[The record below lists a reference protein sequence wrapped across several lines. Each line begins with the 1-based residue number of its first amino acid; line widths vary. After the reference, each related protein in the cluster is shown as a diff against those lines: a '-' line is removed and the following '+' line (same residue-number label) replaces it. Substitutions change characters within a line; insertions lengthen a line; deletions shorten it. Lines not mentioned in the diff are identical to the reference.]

1 VLTAIKIITT
11 QGIFK
16 AVSYG
21 IVLTSNKKNF
31 MEATVDTDQNAK
43 QSIIF
48 PMVLAGAMFFILGCI
63 TWLNGAITPFLQQM
77 LELSPLQAS
86 FIISSFYIAVTIAG
100 IPSAMLIKKVGYKNG
115 MAIGCAIMAAS
126 ALLYIPAAKMQMI
139 EIFLFAQLLIGVG
152 QTVLQTAVNPYV
164 VKMGSEESAAVR
176 VCIMGLLNKFA
187 GVIVPI
193 VFAMV
198 TVAAVTSEGASL
210 TQVQKDAM
218 ANSLVAPYI
227 AIAALIFAFA
237 AFAKFSPLPDLIF
250 DEESSS
256 AKGEIKEA
264 LSHPHLVLGVIG
276 IALYV
281 AVEVIAADTIGS
293 YALAIGVAD
302 YTMMTSY
309 TMACMLAGY
318 AIGIALIPK
327 YMSQQNALVMSAI
340 AGLITVAAVVF
351 GSNEST
357 VISNLLLV
365 PFGGPELPDPLVCI
379 ALLGFA
385 NAMVWPAIWP
395 LALNGLG
402 RLTGTASGLL
412 IMGIAGGALGPL
424 LIGFGNM
431 AGLGAQGA
439 YSLMVPSYLFILF
452 YAVKGHKIRSWK

>member
-1 VLTAIKIITT
+1 
-11 QGIFK
+11 
-16 AVSYG
+16 
-21 IVLTSNKKNF
+21 
-31 MEATVDTDQNAK
+31 MEATAEIE
-43 QSIIF
+43 QSPQQSVLL
-48 PMVLAGAMFFILGCI
+48 PMVLAGSMFFILGCI

-77 LELSPLQAS
+77 LELTPLQAS

-100 IPSAMLIKKVGYKNG
+100 IPSAMLIKRVGYKNG
-115 MAIGCAIMAAS
+115 MAIGCTIMAAS

-164 VKMGSEESAAVR
+164 VKMGSEKSAAVR

-193 VFAMV
+193 AF
-198 TVAAVTSEGASL
+198 AAVVVSGVVSGGEQLSQA
-210 TQVQKDAM
+210 QKDAM
-218 ANSLVAPYI
+218 ANSLILPYI
-227 AIAALIFAFA
+227 AIAALIFVFA
-237 AFAKFSPLPDLIF
+237 LFAKFSPLPDLVF
-250 DEESSS
+250 EED
-256 AKGEIKEA
+256 AGNGKGEVKEA
-264 LSHPHLVLGVIG
+264 LAHPHLVLGVIG

-293 YALAIGVAD
+293 YALAIGIAD
-302 YTMMTSY
+302 YSVMTSY
-309 TMACMLAGY
+309 TMACMLIGY

-327 YMSQQNALVMSAI
+327 YMSQQNALVMSGI

-351 GSNEST
+351 GSNESF
-357 VISNLLLV
+357 VLSNMFLA
-365 PFGGPELPDPLVCI
+365 PFGGPQLPDPLLCI

-395 LALNGLG
+395 LALAGLG

-424 LIGFGNM
+424 LIGLGNV

-439 YSLMVPSYLFILF
+439 YAVMVPSYLFILF
-452 YAVKGHKIRSWK
+452 YALKGHKMRSWS

>member
-1 VLTAIKIITT
+1 
-11 QGIFK
+11 
-16 AVSYG
+16 
-21 IVLTSNKKNF
+21 
-31 MEATVDTDQNAK
+31 MEATAKIEQNSQ
-43 QSIIF
+43 QSVWL
-48 PMVLAGAMFFILGCI
+48 PMVLAGSMFFILGCI

-77 LELSPLQAS
+77 LELTPLQAS

-100 IPSAMLIKKVGYKNG
+100 IPSAMLIKRVGYKNG
-115 MAIGCAIMAAS
+115 MAIGCIIMAAS
-126 ALLYIPAAKMQMI
+126 ALLYIPAAQMQMI

-164 VKMGSEESAAVR
+164 VKMGSEKSAAVR

-193 VFAMV
+193 AF
-198 TVAAVTSEGASL
+198 AAVVVSGVVNDGEQLSQA
-210 TQVQKDAM
+210 QKDAM
-218 ANSLVAPYI
+218 ANSLILPYI
-227 AIAALIFAFA
+227 AIAVLIFVFA
-237 AFAKFSPLPDLIF
+237 LFAKFSPLPDLVF
-250 DEESSS
+250 DED
-256 AKGEIKEA
+256 AGNGKGEVKEA
-264 LSHPHLVLGVIG
+264 LAHPHLVLGVIG

-293 YALAIGVAD
+293 YALAIGIAD
-302 YTMMTSY
+302 YSVMTSY
-309 TMACMLAGY
+309 TMACMLIGY

-351 GSNEST
+351 GSNDSF
-357 VISNLLLV
+357 ILANIFLA
-365 PFGGPELPDPLVCI
+365 PFGGPQLPDPLLCI

-395 LALNGLG
+395 LALAGLG

-424 LIGFGNM
+424 LIGLGNV

-439 YSLMVPSYLFILF
+439 YAVMVPSYLFILF
-452 YAVKGHKIRSWK
+452 YAIKGHKIKSWS

>member
-1 VLTAIKIITT
+1 MEMTM
-11 QGIFK
+11 
-16 AVSYG
+16 
-21 IVLTSNKKNF
+21 SN
-31 MEATVDTDQNAK
+31 EK
-43 QSIIF
+43 QSIVL
-48 PMVLAGAMFFILGCI
+48 PMTLAGSMFFILGCI
-63 TWLNGAITPFLQQM
+63 TWLNGSITPFLQQM

-100 IPSAMLIKKVGYKNG
+100 IPSAKLIKRVGYKSG
-115 MAIGCAIMAAS
+115 MAIGCVVMAAS

-139 EIFLFAQLLIGVG
+139 ELFLFAQLLIGVG
-152 QTVLQTAVNPYV
+152 QTILQTAVNPYV

-187 GVIVPI
+187 GVVVPI

-198 TVAAVTSEGASL
+198 TVSTVAGDVSL
-210 TQVQKDAM
+210 TQEQKDAM
-218 ANSLVAPYI
+218 ASSLVAPYV
-227 AIAALIFAFA
+227 AMAALIFVFA
-237 AFAKFSPLPDLIF
+237 AFAKFSPLPDLVF
-250 DEESSS
+250 EDES
-256 AKGEIKEA
+256 ADSKGEVKEA
-264 LSHPHLVLGVIG
+264 LKHPHLVLGVIG

-302 YTMMTSY
+302 YSMMTSY
-309 TMACMLAGY
+309 TMACMLIGY
-318 AIGIALIPK
+318 AIGIVLIPK
-327 YMSQQNALVMSAI
+327 YMSQPNALVMSGV
-340 AGLITVAAVVF
+340 AGIITVAAVVF
-351 GSNEST
+351 GSNDSFA
-357 VISNLLLV
+357 ISNLILV
-365 PFGGPELPDPLVCI
+365 PFGGPQLPDPLVCI

-395 LALNGLG
+395 LALSGLG

-439 YSLMVPSYLFILF
+439 YALMIPSYLFILF
-452 YAVKGHKIRSWK
+452 YALKGHKIRRWK